1 MLFLWQTDYLAVT
14 QPAHHLRWWHLP
26 QLHRPTAV
34 RCNRE
39 HLRKQLLISATVI
52 LQPSVFQQCLF
63 HQSTEAEHTHMNPG
77 SDHGL
82 DFWVWKQPN
91 VTDLTTP
98 QHNPSYTECQD
109 KMHWDAKS
117 YLASDGRMTKRV
129 VQLYVALP
137 FSVKCREIKL
147 QEISF
152 SDRFTLYQLICC
164 RAVCLRLVVYLLFV
178 FSVSFNLSHQTIQ
191 RLQILNWQKSV
202 RFISH

>member
-1 MLFLWQTDYLAVT
+1 MHNVFKKTWCVNQWKGWMLFLWQTDYLAVT

-117 YLASDGRMTKRV
+117 YLASLNTMWWAHDKTCCS
-129 VQLYVALP
+129 AL
-137 FSVKCREIKL
+137 CCT
-147 QEISF
+147 SF
-152 SDRFTLYQLICC
+152 
-164 RAVCLRLVVYLLFV
+164 
-178 FSVSFNLSHQTIQ
+178 LS
-191 RLQILNWQKSV
+191 
-202 RFISH
+202 